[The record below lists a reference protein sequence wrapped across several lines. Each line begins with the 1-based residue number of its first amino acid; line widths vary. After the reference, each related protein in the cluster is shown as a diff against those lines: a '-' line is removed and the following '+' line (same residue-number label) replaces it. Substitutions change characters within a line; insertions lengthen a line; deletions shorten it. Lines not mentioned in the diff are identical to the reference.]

1 MKQIKIGTCIPGPEA
16 EQWLT
21 HLKDKGFETF
31 SINFHMSLEGTNLD
45 RLAETAE
52 KILKGSGASVSTI
65 GCYCNPVQHP
75 EQRRMLEQVI
85 RKAEKFGATHV
96 STFAGALE
104 GCCVEEAFPEF
115 GRVFRELADM
125 AQEKGIRLGIEN
137 CPMGGT
143 WERASCN
150 IGFHPKAWEAMF
162 EEVTNENFGLEWE
175 PAHQVMQLAEPVAQL
190 KKWAGKIVHVHGKDA
205 SADWDCVRQN
215 GVLGAV
221 PFACHRLPGFGDT
234 DWRQIISILHAQ
246 GYEDDICIE
255 GYHDPVYCGE
265 WEMTGQLH
273 ALRYLK
279 WCRGGE
285 FIPSP
290 WWQEK
295 SEEGM

>member
-1 MKQIKIGTCIPGPEA
+1 
-16 EQWLT
+16 
-21 HLKDKGFETF
+21 
-31 SINFHMSLEGTNLD
+31 
-45 RLAETAE
+45 
-52 KILKGSGASVSTI
+52 
-65 GCYCNPVQHP
+65 
-75 EQRRMLEQVI
+75 MLEQVI